1 MVKVLIVDLSLGYG
15 GSNSRVISLIKKID
29 SADVMLACLENSHLS
44 KIAQKEGLSYFT
56 VGKNKLNPIILIK
69 LIKLIK
75 SYNIQVLDTQNIQSK
90 FWGSL
95 ATSITN
101 IALVSTINS
110 WYTNEHG
117 KFSLKG
123 RFYTF
128 LELLTNWGL
137 DLYITVSEKD
147 KASLINSN
155 VDGKKIELIY
165 NAVELNNESISGT
178 SEWLREK
185 YFFSKESI
193 ICVAVGRLVHIKGY
207 DVLIDAAFIAKQ
219 KSDKLVVI
227 IVGEGEERSKLELQI
242 NTLNLK
248 ETVTLIGYQ
257 SHENVLSIIKSSDFF
272 IMPSRYEGTPVAL
285 LEAAA
290 LGKPIIASNSG
301 GIPELVKNEVHALLV
316 PPENPKILA
325 EAINKFY
332 FNQKVANILG
342 STAKK
347 MVQEKFS
354 LKMQVSQTIN
364 AYQKAFD
371 NHKKTNA

>member
-1 MVKVLIVDLSLGYG
+1 MIKVLIVDLSLGYG
-15 GSNSRVISLIKKID
+15 GSNSRVISLIKKIND
-29 SADVMLACLENSHLS
+29 ADVMLACLENSHLS
-44 KIAQKEGLSYFT
+44 QIAQKENVRCFT
-56 VGKNKLNPIILIK
+56 LGKNKLNPLILLKLIK
-69 LIKLIK
+69 LIKL
-75 SYNIQVLDTQNIQSK
+75 YNIQVLDTQNIQSK

-95 ATSITN
+95 AASVTN

-123 RFYTF
+123 KFYTF

-147 KASLINSN
+147 KTSLINSN
-155 VDGKKIELIY
+155 VDEKKIELVY
-165 NAVELNNESISGT
+165 NAIELSEGSVSGT
-178 SEWLREK
+178 SEWFREK
-185 YFFSKESI
+185 YFIPKEAI
-193 ICVAVGRLVHIKGY
+193 ICVAIGRLVHVKGY
-207 DVLIDAAFIAKQ
+207 DVLIEAAFIAKE
-219 KSDKLVVI
+219 KSDKLVVV
-227 IVGEGEERSKLELQI
+227 IVGEGEERSKLEFQI
-242 NTLNLK
+242 DALNLK
-248 ETVTLIGYQ
+248 ETVILIGYQ

-325 EAINKFY
+325 EAINKLY
-332 FNQKVANILG
+332 LNQNIANILG
-342 STAKK
+342 SAAKK

-371 NHKKTNA
+371 NHKKTKA